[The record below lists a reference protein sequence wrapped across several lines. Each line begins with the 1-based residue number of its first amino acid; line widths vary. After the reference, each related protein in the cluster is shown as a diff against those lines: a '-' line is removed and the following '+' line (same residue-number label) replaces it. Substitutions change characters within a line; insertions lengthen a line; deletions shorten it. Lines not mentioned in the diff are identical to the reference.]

1 MERAHRDTVHV
12 SAPGAALT
20 SAIKAMTTR
29 SWKVLHRE
37 VWHQF
42 NLEQDRRGQG
52 LDEGTIRLTRQAW
65 NNLPDTIRGY
75 ISLDIGDALGELRP
89 GKKAALLRA
98 TETGVGVRRP
108 ELA

>member
-1 MERAHRDTVHV
+1 MEPAHPDTVHV

-29 SWKVLHRE
+29 SCKVLHRE
-37 VWHQF
+37 VWRQF

-75 ISLDIGDALGELRP
+75 ISLNVAE
-89 GKKAALLRA
+89 A
-98 TETGVGVRRP
+98 
-108 ELA
+108 

>member
-1 MERAHRDTVHV
+1 MQRVQGDTVDV

-20 SAIKAMTTR
+20 SAIKAMTSR

-37 VWHQF
+37 VWRQF

-52 LDEGTIRLTRQAW
+52 LDEGAIRLTRQAW

-75 ISLDIGDALGELRP
+75 ISVNAGVA
-89 GKKAALLRA
+89 KA
-98 TETGVGVRRP
+98 
-108 ELA
+108 

>member
-75 ISLDIGDALGELRP
+75 ISLNDRGSRPLCRAQLRQALASIDES
-89 GKKAALLRA
+89 
-98 TETGVGVRRP
+98 
-108 ELA
+108 